1 MNIYDIA
8 KLAGV
13 SIATVSRVVNDSPKV
28 SAKTK
33 TAVLKIMEENNYTPN
48 VFARGLGLGSMKSVG
63 IVCPDVADAYMAKAV
78 SYLEKN
84 LRGYGYDCILYCS
97 SYDDEDKRQAVE
109 LIFKKQIDALIL
121 VGSNYADINGQAP
134 DYVREAALQIP
145 VFLINGYL
153 CHDNI
158 YCVMA
163 DDFQSVYD
171 ITEELLLAG
180 KKRILF
186 LYNSHSYSAKRKLKG
201 YMDAL
206 ASHGMEADPELMLYC
221 DSSIYAMRDILL
233 CRRGLVFDS
242 VIAAEDWLAVGA
254 MKYASATGIRVPEA
268 VNIIGYNNSQL
279 SISCTPELSSV
290 DNRVEVLCKTA
301 IDSLMS
307 LLGGQKIPSRQ
318 TVKCHLIKRQTTDF

>member
-28 SAKTK
+28 SERTK
-33 TAVLKIMEENNYTPN
+33 AAVLKVMEENNYTPN

-97 SYDDEDKRQAVE
+97 SYDEEDKRQAVD

-121 VGSNYADINGQAP
+121 VGSNYSDVNGQAP
-134 DYVREAALQIP
+134 DYVQEAASQIP

-153 CHDNI
+153 SHNNI
-158 YCVMA
+158 YCVLA

-171 ITEELLLAG
+171 ITEELLFSG

-186 LYNSHSYSAKRKLKG
+186 LYNSNSYSAKRKRQG

-206 ASHGMEADPELMLYC
+206 AAHGMEADGELMLYC
-221 DSSIYAMRDILL
+221 ENSIYAMRDKLL
-233 CRRGLVFDS
+233 CKRNLVFDS
-242 VIAAEDWLAVGA
+242 VIATEDWLAVGA
-254 MKYASATGIRVPEA
+254 LKYASATGIRVPEA
-268 VNIIGYNNSQL
+268 INIIGYNNSEL

-290 DNRVEVLCKTA
+290 DNRVEILCKTA

-307 LLGGQKIPSRQ
+307 LLGGQKIPRRQ
-318 TVKCHLIKRQTTDF
+318 MVKCHLVKRQTTDF

>member
-28 SAKTK
+28 SEKTK

>member
-28 SAKTK
+28 SEKTK

-109 LIFKKQIDALIL
+109 LIFKKQIDALIM

-221 DSSIYAMRDILL
+221 DSSIYDMRDILL

-242 VIAAEDWLAVGA
+242 VIAAEDWLAIGA

>member
-1 MNIYDIA
+1 
-8 KLAGV
+8 
-13 SIATVSRVVNDSPKV
+13 
-28 SAKTK
+28 
-33 TAVLKIMEENNYTPN
+33 
-48 VFARGLGLGSMKSVG
+48 
-63 IVCPDVADAYMAKAV
+63 
-78 SYLEKN
+78 
-84 LRGYGYDCILYCS
+84 
-97 SYDDEDKRQAVE
+97 
-109 LIFKKQIDALIL
+109 
-121 VGSNYADINGQAP
+121 
-134 DYVREAALQIP
+134 
-145 VFLINGYL
+145 
-153 CHDNI
+153 
-158 YCVMA
+158 
-163 DDFQSVYD
+163 
-171 ITEELLLAG
+171 
-180 KKRILF
+180 
-186 LYNSHSYSAKRKLKG
+186 
-201 YMDAL
+201 MDAL